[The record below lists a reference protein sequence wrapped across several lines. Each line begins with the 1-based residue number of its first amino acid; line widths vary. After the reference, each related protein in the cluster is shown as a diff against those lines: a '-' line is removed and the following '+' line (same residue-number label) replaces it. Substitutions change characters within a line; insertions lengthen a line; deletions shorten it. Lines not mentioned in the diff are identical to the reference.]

1 MSLAYLTSQYPAISH
16 TFIRREVAALRRQGV
31 AVATFSVRPPSADEL
46 SGANGEEAAGT
57 YTLLSQPVLAFATA
71 HFAALFGN
79 PVRYFRTVLMAL
91 HHRPPGA
98 KALLLAAAYFAEAI
112 LLARELRRRE
122 ISHLHTHFANSGAT
136 VSLLAARHLGIGWS
150 FVMHGPSE
158 TDYPAGYLLPEKVRE
173 ADMVVCVSWFG
184 HSQAMRLVTPD
195 HWDKFRLVHCGLALE
210 DLTAMASD
218 NRDAD
223 TIICVGR
230 LCSDKAQAGL
240 LKAFAKVSQQFP
252 EARLRL
258 VGDGPDR
265 RILEQLASELGIASA
280 VTFLGRLP
288 EKETLREISRAGLM
302 VLPSFWE
309 GLPVVLMEAMALG
322 VPVISSRVAGIPE
335 LIDHDRNGLLFTP
348 AKWTD
353 LAKCM
358 ARLLDDRALGKRLTV
373 AARETIVEKFTVDQS
388 ARLLKD
394 YFGQLRSMPTGGD
407 APVATRARGQKG
419 S

>member
-16 TFIRREVAALRRQGV
+16 TFIRREVAALRRLGV
-31 AVATFSVRPPSADEL
+31 DVATFSVRPASSADL
-46 SGANGEEAAGT
+46 SGANGEEAANT
-57 YTLLSQPVLAFATA
+57 FTILSQPAAAFLTSLL
-71 HFAALFGN
+71 AALFIN
-79 PVRYFRTVLMAL
+79 PAGFVRTARLAL
-91 HHRPPGA
+91 GHRPPGVRG
-98 KALLLAAAYFAEAI
+98 LVLAGAHFAEAMV
-112 LLARELRRRE
+112 LARELRRRG

-136 VSLLAARHLGIGWS
+136 VSLLAARYLGIRWS

-158 TDYPAGYLLPEKVRE
+158 TDYPAGYLLPEKVQA

-195 HWDKFRLVHCGLALE
+195 HWAKFRLVHCGLALE
-210 DLTAMASD
+210 DLTALPTD
-218 NRDAD
+218 QRDAD

-240 LKAFAKVSQQFP
+240 LKAFALVSPKFP
-252 EARLRL
+252 TIRLRL

-265 RILEQLASELGIASA
+265 AILEQLTRDLGIAST

-288 EKETLREISRAGLM
+288 EVETLREISRSGLM

-348 AKWTD
+348 AKWSD
-353 LAKCM
+353 LANAI
-358 ARLLDDRALGKRLTV
+358 ARLLEDRALGQRLSV
-373 AARETIVEKFTVDQS
+373 AGRETIVEKFRVDQS
-388 ARLLKD
+388 AMLLKD
-394 YFGQLRSMPTGGD
+394 YFSKLPGMTGEYKPSFALAEPD
-407 APVATRARGQKG
+407 V

>member
-31 AVATFSVRPPSADEL
+31 TVDTFSVRPASADEL
-46 SGANGEEAAGT
+46 SGANGEEAART
-57 YTLLSQPVLAFATA
+57 YTILSQPALAFVVVQ
-71 HFAALFGN
+71 FAALFTS
-79 PVRYFRTVLMAL
+79 PVRYFRTARMAL
-91 HHRPPGA
+91 RHRPPGM
-98 KALLLAAAYFAEAI
+98 KGLLLAVAHFAEAI
-112 LLARELRRRE
+112 LLASELRRRG
-122 ISHLHTHFANSGAT
+122 IQHLHTHFANSGAT
-136 VSLLAARHLGIGWS
+136 VSMLAARNLGISWS

-158 TDYPAGYLLPEKVRE
+158 TDYPAGYLLAEKVRA

-195 HWDKFRLVHCGLALE
+195 LWGKFRLVHCGLALE
-210 DLTAMASD
+210 ELAALPPEQREA
-218 NRDAD
+218 N

-240 LKAFAKVSQQFP
+240 LKAFAAVSPHFP
-252 EARLRL
+252 EARLRF

-265 RILEQLASELGIASA
+265 QVLEQMASQLGIASC
-280 VTFLGRLP
+280 VKFLGRLP
-288 EKETLREISRAGLM
+288 EKETLREIARAGLM

-322 VPVISSRVAGIPE
+322 IPVISSRVAGIPE
-335 LIDHDRNGLLFTP
+335 LIKHDRNGLLFTP

-353 LAKCM
+353 LAHCLT
-358 ARLLDDRALGKRLTV
+358 RLLNDRVTGERLSV
-373 AARETIVEKFTVDQS
+373 AGRQTIVEKFTVDES

-394 YFGQLRSMPTGGD
+394 YFGQLLAVRNGGTSPD
-407 APVATRARGQKG
+407 PIDRR
-419 S
+419 